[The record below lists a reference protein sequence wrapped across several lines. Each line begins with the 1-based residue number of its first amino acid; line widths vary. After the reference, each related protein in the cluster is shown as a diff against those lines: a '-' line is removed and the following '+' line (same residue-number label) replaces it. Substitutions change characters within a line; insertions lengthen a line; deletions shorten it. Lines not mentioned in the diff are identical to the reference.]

1 MKLLLV
7 LVSLLSATLALA
19 RNSNEAGTCAATAG
33 TVNCT
38 PMNVEGLTV
47 LDINAV
53 LTDLGS
59 AAATFKL
66 QKNNA
71 PIDATADWFD
81 IANSTLTW
89 GSDDLSWAIDA
100 AGFRQIR
107 VVMIVSAGSASAVVR
122 LNGKGK

>member
-1 MKLLLV
+1 MKIFFLLLAFI
-7 LVSLLSATLALA
+7 SIPAFG
-19 RNSNEAGTCAATAG
+19 RNSNMSGTCAATTG

-38 PMNVEGLTV
+38 AFNVEGLTV

-59 AAATFKL
+59 AAATLKL

-81 IANSTLTW
+81 IPNSTLTW
-89 GSDDLSWAIDA
+89 GSDDLNWAIDG
-100 AGFRQIR
+100 AGFRQVR
-107 VVMIVSAGSASAVVR
+107 VVLIVSGGTASAVLRV
-122 LNGKGK
+122 NGKGK